1 MAPDTP
7 NNTSSGILGGALSP
21 GLCSVTLRSRS
32 IDEVVAVAAEAGLA
46 GIEWGSD
53 VHVPDA
59 DAAARAKA
67 ACADAGL
74 RVFSLGSYYRAG
86 TFGDF
91 EPTLAIAAGIGA
103 PRVRIW
109 AGSLEPHEADAGTW
123 DAVVEDTR
131 RIAALAA
138 GQGVELAFEFH
149 NHSLTA
155 TVDGTLELLDRVVR
169 PNVGTYWQPA
179 VGVSDAEAPD
189 ALRSL
194 LGRLMG
200 IHCFSWWPQAER
212 LPLGARE
219 GLWREAFSIARSSGR
234 DLDVMLE
241 FVADDSLENLH
252 GDAATLRKW
261 IDAG

>member
-7 NNTSSGILGGALSP
+7 NGTPNGTLTP
-21 GLCSVTLRSRS
+21 GLCSVTLRSHS
-32 IDEVVAVAAEAGLA
+32 VEDVAALAAEAGLA

-59 DAAARAKA
+59 DAAARARK

-86 TFGDF
+86 IFGEF
-91 EPTLAIAAGIGA
+91 EPALALAAGLGA
-103 PRVRIW
+103 RRVRIW

-138 GQGVELAFEFH
+138 AQGVELAFEFH

-155 TVDGTLELLDRVVR
+155 TVEGTLELLDRVAR

-179 VGVSDAEAPD
+179 VGVSDAEALD

-194 LGRLMG
+194 LGQLMG

-212 LPLGARE
+212 LPLDARE
-219 GLWREAFSIARSSGR
+219 GLWREALAIARSSGR

-241 FVADDSLENLH
+241 FVADDSPENLRA
-252 GDAATLRKW
+252 DAAALRGW
-261 IDAG
+261 IDAV

>member
-1 MAPDTP
+1 MAPDAL
-7 NNTSSGILGGALSP
+7 NGALSP
-21 GLCSVTLRSRS
+21 GLCSVTLRSHS
-32 IDEVVAVAAEAGLA
+32 VEDVVALAAEAGLA

-59 DAAARAKA
+59 DAAARAKG

-91 EPTLAIAAGIGA
+91 GPTLALAAGIGA

-131 RIAALAA
+131 RIADLAA

-149 NHSLTA
+149 NRSLTA
-155 TVDGTLELLDRVVR
+155 TVEGTLELLDRVDR

-179 VGVSDAEAPD
+179 VGVSDAGALD

-194 LGRLMG
+194 IGPLMG

-219 GLWREAFSIARSSGR
+219 GLWREALELASGSGR

-241 FVADDSLENLH
+241 FVADDSPESLRS
-252 GDAATLRKW
+252 DAATLRRW
-261 IDAG
+261 IGAGR

>member
-1 MAPDTP
+1 MVPDARNGAPNGT
-7 NNTSSGILGGALSP
+7 LSP
-21 GLCSVTLRSRS
+21 GLCSVTLRSHS
-32 IDEVVAVAAEAGLA
+32 VEEVVTLAAGSGLA

-59 DAAARAKA
+59 AAAARAKR

-91 EPTLAIAAGIGA
+91 EPTLALAAGIGA

-131 RIAALAA
+131 RIAAPAA
-138 GQGVELAFEFH
+138 GQGIELAFEFH
-149 NHSLTA
+149 NHSLTS
-155 TVDGTLELLDRVVR
+155 TVEGTLELLDRVAR

-179 VGVSDAEAPD
+179 VGVSDGEALGN
-189 ALRSL
+189 LRSL
-194 LGRLMG
+194 LGQLMG

-212 LPLGARE
+212 LPLDGRE
-219 GLWREAFSIARSSGR
+219 GLWLEALGVARSSGR

-241 FVADDSLENLH
+241 FVADDRPEQLLR
-252 GDAATLRKW
+252 DAATLRRW
-261 IDAG
+261 LTL

>member
-1 MAPDTP
+1 MATDAPIGT
-7 NNTSSGILGGALSP
+7 LSP
-21 GLCSVTLRSRS
+21 GLCSVTLRSHS
-32 IDEVVAVAAEAGLA
+32 VEEVVALAAKAGLA

-53 VHVPDA
+53 VHVA
-59 DAAARAKA
+59 DAATAARAMKA
-67 ACADAGL
+67 CGDAGL
-74 RVFSLGSYYRAG
+74 RVLSLGSYYRAG

-91 EPTLAIAAGIGA
+91 ESTLALAAGIGA

-138 GQGVELAFEFH
+138 GHGVELAFEFH
-149 NHSLTA
+149 DRSLTA
-155 TVDGTLELLDRVVR
+155 TVDGTLELLGRVAR

-179 VGVSDAEAPD
+179 VGVSGAEALD

-194 LGRLMG
+194 LDHLMG
-200 IHCFSWWPQAER
+200 IHCFSWWPRAER
-212 LPLGARE
+212 LPLDARE
-219 GLWREAFSIARSSGR
+219 GLWREAFGVARGSGR

-241 FVADDSLENLH
+241 FVADDRPENLL
-252 GDAATLRKW
+252 GDAATLRGW

>member
-1 MAPDTP
+1 MAPDAPIGT
-7 NNTSSGILGGALSP
+7 LSP
-21 GLCSVTLRSRS
+21 GLCSVTLRSHS
-32 IDEVVAVAAEAGLA
+32 VEEVVALAAKAGLA

-53 VHVPDA
+53 VHVSDA
-59 DAAARAKA
+59 AAAARAKE

-74 RVFSLGSYYRAG
+74 RVLSLGSYYRAG

-91 EPTLAIAAGIGA
+91 ETTLALAAGVGA

-109 AGSLEPHEADAGTW
+109 AGSLEPNEADAGTW

-138 GQGVELAFEFH
+138 GRGVDLAFEFH
-149 NHSLTA
+149 NRSLTS
-155 TVDGTLELLDRVVR
+155 TVDGTLELLERVAR

-179 VGVSDAEAPD
+179 VGISDGEALD

-194 LGRLMG
+194 LDHLTG

-212 LPLGARE
+212 LPLDARE
-219 GLWREAFSIARSSGR
+219 GLWREALGVALGSAKGRGR

-241 FVADDSLENLH
+241 FVADDRPENLL
-252 GDAATLRKW
+252 GDAATLRRW
-261 IDAG
+261 LTL

>member
-1 MAPDTP
+1 MDPETRNAAL
-7 NNTSSGILGGALSP
+7 SGTLSP
-21 GLCSVTLRSRS
+21 GLCSVTLRSHS
-32 IDEVVAVAAEAGLA
+32 VDDVAALAAEVGLA

-59 DAAARAKA
+59 AAAARARK
-67 ACADAGL
+67 ACANAGL
-74 RVFSLGSYYRAG
+74 RVLSLGSYYRAG

-91 EPTLAIAAGIGA
+91 EATLALAAGIGA

-123 DAVVEDTR
+123 AAVVEDTR

-149 NHSLTA
+149 NRSLTS
-155 TVDGTLELLDRVVR
+155 TVEGTLELLDRVAR

-179 VGVSDAEAPD
+179 VGVSDAEALD

-194 LGRLMG
+194 LPRLMG

-212 LPLGARE
+212 LPLDARE
-219 GLWREAFSIARSSGR
+219 DLWREALAIARSSGR

-241 FVADDSLENLH
+241 FVADDSPEILRR
-252 GDAATLRKW
+252 DAATLRRW
-261 IDAG
+261 IGAL

>member
-1 MAPDTP
+1 MTL
-7 NNTSSGILGGALSP
+7 NP
-21 GLCSVTLRSRS
+21 GLCSVTLRAHSV
-32 IDEVVAVAAEAGLA
+32 DEVVSFASRAGLA

-59 DAAARAKA
+59 AAAAHAKK

-74 RVFSLGSYYRAG
+74 RIFSLGSYYRAG

-91 EPTLAIAAGIGA
+91 EPTLARAAGLGA

-138 GQGVELAFEFH
+138 GQGVDLAFEFH
-149 NHSLTA
+149 NRSLTA
-155 TVDGTLELLDRVVR
+155 TVDGTLELLDRVAR

-179 VGVSDAEAPD
+179 VGVSDAEALD
-189 ALRSL
+189 ALRGL
-194 LGRLMG
+194 FDQLMG

-212 LPLGARE
+212 LPLEARAELWRGAFGIARE
-219 GLWREAFSIARSSGR
+219 AGR

-241 FVADDSLENLH
+241 FVADDSPENLLS
-252 GDAATLRKW
+252 DAAALRGW
-261 IDAG
+261 LAL